1 MVLTVDRAHLGTTES
16 EWRGSGRLTAPP
28 LLLGRP
34 RRAVVVAPHPDDEVL
49 GAGGLVQRLLSAGV
63 PTRVV
68 AVTDGEASDPHRP
81 HGLGVLRSGE
91 SLTALGRLGWS
102 RPRIT
107 RLGLPDGAV
116 TEHVDRLTQVLTR
129 RAGPADLWVAPW
141 AADGHPDHDACGR
154 VVAQVARDTGGRCLG
169 YLVWAWHWADPAS
182 DDLPWSRC
190 RRLNLGRR
198 ELARKRWAI
207 AAYRSQIEAHEGE
220 DPVLLPAV
228 LQRFRRPFEL
238 FVDAGATLP

>member
-129 RAGPADLWVAPW
+129 RAGPADL
-141 AADGHPDHDACGR
+141 
-154 VVAQVARDTGGRCLG
+154 
-169 YLVWAWHWADPAS
+169 
-182 DDLPWSRC
+182 
-190 RRLNLGRR
+190 NLGRR